1 MGKLYWECYSGISG
15 DMVTGA
21 LLDLGAP
28 EQELRKQLAT
38 LPLEGYTIE
47 IKKEWKQGM
56 AATFFH
62 VDAEA
67 DPMVFSHEAHSK
79 HGSAHTH
86 TQGRTLPEIHGILEG
101 SQLSPRA
108 KQMAKEIFSILAQAE
123 GGNPRPTG
131 RPGGLAG
138 SGSGGFHC
146 GCGRRSYLRG
156 FVGGG

>member
-1 MGKLYWECYSGISG
+1 
-15 DMVTGA
+15 MVTGA

-47 IKKEWKQGM
+47 IKKEWKQGHGPG
-56 AATFFH
+56 TPFFMWMQKLTQWFF
-62 VDAEA
+62 
-67 DPMVFSHEAHSK
+67 PMRRIANMEVPILIP
-79 HGSAHTH
+79 
-86 TQGRTLPEIHGILEG
+86 RPRIPEIHGILEG
-101 SQLSPRA
+101 SQLSPPR
-108 KQMAKEIFSILAQAE
+108 QTNGQGDFFDF
-123 GGNPRPTG
+123 GPGGRGNPRPTG

-146 GCGRRSYLRG
+146 GCGRRGCLRG